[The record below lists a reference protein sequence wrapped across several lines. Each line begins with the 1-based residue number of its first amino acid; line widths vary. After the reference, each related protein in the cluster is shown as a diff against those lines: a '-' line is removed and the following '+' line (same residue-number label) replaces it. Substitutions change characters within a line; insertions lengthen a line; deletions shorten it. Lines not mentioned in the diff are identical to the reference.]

1 MQQDLQ
7 TRKPGAADRPYQGT
21 SYYGRPALKASP
33 FGWKT
38 SGYIFLAGMSG
49 SAQILGTMADLFGGP
64 RMEKTARN
72 ARHVAM
78 IGATLGP
85 MLLIGDLHTPSRWY
99 NMLRIFRR
107 TSPMS
112 IGSYILSS
120 FGAFSAVTAA
130 ADWMGMKRTARLTQV
145 PAALAGAGMSVYTA
159 ALLSST
165 STPLWAAAPR
175 LLAVRFGSS
184 AMACGAAAL
193 SLGERFDGRPDNA
206 ERLDRVVMVASAVD
220 LAASLA
226 SNREYEAHHVAEP
239 IEHGTLGVVDK
250 IGAMAVG
257 AAIPLVCHAVNAG
270 RRRPSA
276 ALSVLGSLAILTGGM
291 ALRTAILRAGN
302 RSAERPT
309 DYFRFAQEAPRKPP
323 STLNE
328 RKRAPLPNGQAR
340 RALP

>member
-7 TRKPGAADRPYQGT
+7 THKPGAADRPYQGVG
-21 SYYGRPALKASP
+21 YYGQPALKASP

-49 SAQILGTMADLFGGP
+49 SAQILGTAADLFGGP
-64 RMEKTARN
+64 GMEKTARN

-85 MLLIGDLHTPSRWY
+85 LLLIGDLHTPSRWY

-112 IGSYILSS
+112 IGSYILSG

-130 ADWMGMKRTARLTQV
+130 ADWIGMKRVARVTQV

-193 SLGERFDGRPDNA
+193 SLGERIDGRPGNA
-206 ERLDRVVMVASAVD
+206 ERLDRVAMVASAVD

-226 SNREYEAHHVAEP
+226 SRREYEADHVAAPLEQ
-239 IEHGTLGVVDK
+239 GALGAVHK
-250 IGAMAVG
+250 IGAIAVG
-257 AAIPLVCHAVNAG
+257 AGIPLVCHAINAG

-276 ALSVLGSLAILTGGM
+276 ALSVLGSLAVLAGGM

-302 RSAERPT
+302 RSAERPA
-309 DYFRFAQEAPRKPP
+309 DYFRFARTPP
-323 STLNE
+323 NTLNE
-328 RKRAPLPNGQAR
+328 RKRTLLPDTAAR
-340 RALP
+340 RVLP